1 MPTLLYHAPTGTGVS
16 PFDEAVLQVARS
28 GDVRIVSPY
37 IGVSYLERI
46 IGVSPKW
53 RLVSDVQE
61 WLASLSTQARPR
73 AWAFIRENLPLI
85 HHCPALHAKAV
96 ISDCFAMMGSANL
109 TNHGIL
115 GRTEMG
121 ILLDDIHMVAELGA
135 WFEDLWHSTA
145 PPLVDEAN
153 AYIQWLDTEASQA
166 PSRRQRV
173 TLSSGSRKIRA
184 RLAKLDV
191 KPLALKTEGLLDLS
205 AVAKAIIVQ
214 DQKRYDSLDAALE
227 AALDQLTAAGDFS
240 FGDVVAAVRQ
250 GFASAS
256 LREIYFLLVQHC
268 ANHVRSVFAEATQNR
283 LILNDGRFSQSSHE
297 SLFPALARFDTFLA
311 YVLSKLV
318 ASQARELPAEEQIE
332 SDTGVIG
339 GDQVILVS
347 ELIESGIF
355 ILDDMPGALP
365 HHSLDLEFEWVGRYK
380 LFPQASA
387 VWLECMRQDQSRVDE
402 QTGDTDEH
410 SDETYDIEISSHRL
424 HADSLPEEIIDSD
437 SSYDATNIDKALKEV
452 DKLQR
457 QHTQASLSHT
467 RSKAKLKD
475 ALKKAREDA
484 DKKTERE
491 HQYVD
496 ALLARLLPMVLAGHV
511 FAAPSRRALA
521 KIVAKA
527 VGANVAIATK
537 AISSG
542 TPVFLVTHR
551 AAGSFHLEINSNLT
565 AEMLA
570 TYPDTLAVCS
580 KLLG

>member
-1 MPTLLYHAPTGTGVS
+1 MPTLLYHTPTGTGVS

-37 IGVSYLERI
+37 IGVAYLERI

-121 ILLDDIHMVAELGA
+121 ILLDDTRTVGELGA

-153 AYIQWLDTEASQA
+153 AYIRWLDTEASQA

-191 KPLALKTEGLLDLS
+191 TPLAQGAEGLLDLS
-205 AVAKAIIVQ
+205 AVAKVIIVQ

-227 AALDQLTAAGDFS
+227 AALDRLTAAGDFS

-268 ANHVRSVFAEATQNR
+268 ANHVRSVFADATQNR
-283 LILNDGRFSQSSHE
+283 LILNGGRFSQSSHE
-297 SLFPALARFDTFLA
+297 SLFPALAHFDAFLA
-311 YVLSKLV
+311 YLLSKLAV
-318 ASQARELPAEEQIE
+318 SQAKELPAEEQIE
-332 SDTGVIG
+332 RDTGVVG

-347 ELIESGIF
+347 ELLDSGVLMLHDI
-355 ILDDMPGALP
+355 PGALP
-365 HHSLDLEFEWVGRYK
+365 HYSLDAEFEWIGRYK
-380 LFPQASA
+380 LFTQASA
-387 VWLECMRQDQSRVDE
+387 TWLECMRQDLPQVDE
-402 QTGDTDEH
+402 KTDDAD
-410 SDETYDIEISSHRL
+410 DEDDYDVEAYAVNSRRPLQSGQ
-424 HADSLPEEIIDSD
+424 LPEEIIDSD
-437 SSYDATNIDKALKEV
+437 PSYDAINIDRALRDV
-452 DKLQR
+452 VKLQR
-457 QHTQASLSHT
+457 HRMQALEHQHTLANLAEAEK
-467 RSKAKLKD
+467 KAKL
-475 ALKKAREDA
+475 
-484 DKKTERE
+484 E
-491 HQYVD
+491 HQDVD
-496 ALLARLLPMVLAGHV
+496 TLLANLLPRVLAGQV
-511 FAAPSRRALA
+511 FTGQTWREVALAIAEATGVRRA
-521 KIVAKA
+521 VAS
-527 VGANVAIATK
+527 K
-537 AISSG
+537 AIRSG
-542 TPVFLVTHR
+542 GPVFLVTHGGLNVGFR
-551 AAGSFHLEINSNLT
+551 LEINASLT
-565 AEMLA
+565 IEMLDF
-570 TYPDTLAVCS
+570 YPKTLAAC
-580 KLLG
+580 KRLLDKT